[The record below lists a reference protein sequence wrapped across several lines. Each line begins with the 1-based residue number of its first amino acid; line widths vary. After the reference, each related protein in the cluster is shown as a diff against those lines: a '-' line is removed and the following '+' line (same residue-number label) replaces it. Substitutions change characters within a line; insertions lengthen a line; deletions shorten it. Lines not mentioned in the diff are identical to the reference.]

1 MPAPSVKRPRW
12 VLRIATA
19 LSLLLLAT
27 GGAGYFLLSSI
38 GSGIDRVDAFGG
50 IHDRPREG
58 HGLNFLVAGVDRRD
72 SVSAAERREFRLG
85 GQPCN
90 CTDALMLVHLSKD
103 RGRASVVSI
112 PRDSYVELPPHTN
125 RALGER
131 RTAHPAKVNAAYTH
145 GGPPLTVRAVEKLSG
160 VHIDH
165 YVEIDFSAFMKTV
178 DVVGGVQV
186 CTQRPLRDKYSG
198 LDLPAGTSSLDGGEA
213 LAYVRARHLDGAS
226 DMGRMKRQQRFL
238 AAVIDKLTGSSGL
251 MNPLR
256 FREVGSTLLG
266 SVRTDAALDTG
277 AVFALGKALHGF
289 SPGSS
294 EFATVPVA
302 DMDYEVQGLGATVR
316 WDEERARRLFDRLRD
331 DKPLKPR
338 RADSG
343 GPGEPGRDKGKDNGG
358 QRTATPVEVPPE
370 RIRVQVEN
378 GTVENGLGARVD
390 RTLARTGFATTGAPT
405 TAERTGRTVIT
416 YDPEWDRSARSLAA
430 ALPHAE
436 LRPAPD
442 HGALMTVTLGADHE
456 KVRRVRPADPILDGA
471 DVWSAVTGDEVLC
484 T

>member
-1 MPAPSVKRPRW
+1 MPAPSAQRPRW

-27 GGAGYFLLSSI
+27 GGAGYFMLSSLS
-38 GSGIDRVDAFGG
+38 SGIHRVDAFGG
-50 IHDRPREG
+50 LQDRPRAG
-58 HGLNFLVAGVDRRD
+58 HGLNFLVAGIDRRD
-72 SVSAAERREFRLG
+72 SVSAAERREHRLG

-90 CTDALMLVHLSKD
+90 CTDALMLVHLSRD
-103 RGRASVVSI
+103 RERASVVSI

-165 YVEIDFSAFMKTV
+165 YVEIDFRAFMKTV

-198 LDLPAGTSSLDGGEA
+198 LDLPAGTSRLDGGEA

-251 MNPLR
+251 LNPLR
-256 FREVGSTLLG
+256 FREVGATLLG
-266 SVRTDAALDTG
+266 SVRTDAGLDTG

-289 SPGSS
+289 SPESS

-302 DMDYEVQGLGATVR
+302 DMDYEVPGLGATVR
-316 WDEERARRLFDRLRD
+316 WDEERARRLFDRLRED
-331 DKPLKPR
+331 RPLKPR
-338 RADSG
+338 RGRGGAGSG
-343 GPGEPGRDKGKDNGG
+343 SGSGSGG
-358 QRTATPVEVPPE
+358 QRKAAPVEVPPE

-378 GTVENGLGARVD
+378 GTAENGLGGRVD
-390 RTLARTGFATTGAPT
+390 RSLARTGFATTGAPT
-405 TAERTGRTVIT
+405 TAEPTDRTVLT

-430 ALPHAE
+430 ALPHAK
-436 LRPAPD
+436 LRPVPD
-442 HGALMTVTLGADHE
+442 HGAVLTVTLGADHE

>member
-1 MPAPSVKRPRW
+1 MPSLSVKRPRW
-12 VLRIATA
+12 GLRIATT

-27 GGAGYFLLSSI
+27 GGAGYFMLSSI
-38 GSGIDRVDAFGG
+38 GSNIHRVDAFGG
-50 IHDRPREG
+50 ISDRPREG

-72 SVSAAERREFRLG
+72 SVSEEERRKFRLG
-85 GQPCN
+85 GEPCN
-90 CTDALMLVHLSKD
+90 CTDALMLVHLSRD

-112 PRDSYVELPPHTN
+112 PRDSYIELPPHTN

-165 YVEIDFSAFMKTV
+165 YVEIDFAAFMKTV

-238 AAVIDKLTGSSGL
+238 AAVIDKLTGTSGL

-266 SVRTDAALDTG
+266 SVRTDASLDTG

-302 DMDYEVQGLGATVR
+302 DMDYEVPGLGTTVR
-316 WDEERARRLFDRLRD
+316 WDEERARRLFDRLRED
-331 DKPLKPR
+331 RPLK
-338 RADSG
+338 
-343 GPGEPGRDKGKDNGG
+343 GRDGGADGGKEGRKGKGEGG
-358 QRTATPVEVPPE
+358 ATPVEVPPE
-370 RIRVQVEN
+370 RVRVQVAN
-378 GTVENGLGARVD
+378 GTAQDGLGGRVD
-390 RTLARTGFATTGAPT
+390 RSLARTGFATTGAPT
-405 TAERTGRTVIT
+405 TAERTDRTVIT

-430 ALPHAE
+430 ALPHAK
-436 LRPAPD
+436 LSPD
-442 HGALMTVTLGADHE
+442 RGHGAVMTVTLGTDHE
-456 KVRRVRPADPILDGA
+456 KVHRVRPADPILDGA
-471 DVWSAVTGDEVLC
+471 DVWSAVSGDEVLC

>member
-1 MPAPSVKRPRW
+1 MKRPRW
-12 VLRIATA
+12 GLRIATA

-38 GSGIDRVDAFGG
+38 GSGIHRVDAFGG
-50 IHDRPREG
+50 ISDRPREG
-58 HGLNFLVAGVDRRD
+58 HGLTFLVAGVDRRD
-72 SVSAAERREFRLG
+72 SVSEEDRRKYRLG
-85 GQPCN
+85 GEPCN

-103 RGRASVVSI
+103 RDRASVVSI

-131 RTAHPAKVNAAYTH
+131 RTAHAAKVNAAYTH

-165 YVEIDFSAFMKTV
+165 YVEIDFAAFMKTV

-238 AAVIDKLTGSSGL
+238 AAVIDKLTGTSGL

-277 AVFALGKALHGF
+277 AVFSLGKALHGF

-302 DMDYEVQGLGATVR
+302 DMDYEVPGLGTTVR
-316 WDEERARRLFDRLRD
+316 WDEERARRLFDRLRED
-331 DKPLKPR
+331 RPLKAR
-338 RADSG
+338 G
-343 GPGEPGRDKGKDNGG
+343 GDPDGRKGKGKG
-358 QRTATPVEVPPE
+358 QGKGQGRATPVEVPPE
-370 RIRVQVEN
+370 QVRVQVAN
-378 GTVENGLGARVD
+378 GTGEDGLGGRVD
-390 RTLARTGFATTGAPT
+390 RSLARTGFDTTGAPT
-405 TAERTGRTVIT
+405 TAARTDRTILT

-430 ALPHAE
+430 ALPHAK
-436 LRPAPD
+436 LVPD
-442 HGALMTVTLGADHE
+442 RGHGALMTVTLGDDHE
-456 KVRRVRPADPILDGA
+456 KVHRVRPADPILDGA

>member
-38 GSGIDRVDAFGG
+38 DSGIDRVDAFHG
-50 IHDRPREG
+50 IPDRRPPEG

-72 SVSAAERREFRLG
+72 SVSKEERRKYRLG

-103 RGRASVVSI
+103 RERASVVSI

-160 VHIDH
+160 LHIDH
-165 YVEIDFSAFMKTV
+165 YVEIDFAAFMKTV

-186 CTQRPLRDKYSG
+186 CTQRPLRDRYSG

-213 LAYVRARHLDGAS
+213 LAYVRARHLEGTS
-226 DMGRMKRQQRFL
+226 DMGRMERQQRFL

-266 SVRTDAALDTG
+266 SVRTDASLDTG

-289 SPGSS
+289 SPESS

-302 DMDYEVQGLGATVR
+302 DMDHDVPGLGSTVR

-338 RADSG
+338 RGDPDARQAK
-343 GPGEPGRDKGKDNGG
+343 GEGNVGK
-358 QRTATPVEVPPE
+358 RKPTPVEVPPE

-378 GTVENGLGARVD
+378 GTAVNGLGGRVD
-390 RTLARTGFATTGAPT
+390 RALARTGFAATGAAT
-405 TAERTGRTVIT
+405 TAERTDRTVIT
-416 YDPEWDRSARSLAA
+416 YDPGWDRSARSLHA
-430 ALPHAE
+430 ALPQAR
-436 LRPAPD
+436 LRPVPG

-456 KVRRVRPADPILDGA
+456 EVRPVRPADPILDGA

>member
-1 MPAPSVKRPRW
+1 MPSPSVKRPRW
-12 VLRIATA
+12 GLRIATT

-27 GGAGYFLLSSI
+27 GGAGYFMLSSI
-38 GSGIDRVDAFGG
+38 GSNIHRVDAFGG
-50 IHDRPREG
+50 ISDRPREG

-72 SVSAAERREFRLG
+72 SVSEEERRKFRLG
-85 GQPCN
+85 GEPCN
-90 CTDALMLVHLSKD
+90 CTDALMLVHLSRD

-112 PRDSYVELPPHTN
+112 PRDSYIELPPHTN

-165 YVEIDFSAFMKTV
+165 YVEIDFAAFMKTV

-238 AAVIDKLTGSSGL
+238 AAVIDKLTGTSGL

-266 SVRTDAALDTG
+266 SVRTDASLDTG

-302 DMDYEVQGLGATVR
+302 DMDYEVPGLGTTVR
-316 WDEERARRLFDRLRD
+316 WDEERARRLFDRLRED
-331 DKPLKPR
+331 RPLK
-338 RADSG
+338 
-343 GPGEPGRDKGKDNGG
+343 GRDGGADGGKEGRKGKGKGEGG
-358 QRTATPVEVPPE
+358 ATPVEVPPE
-370 RIRVQVEN
+370 RVRVQVAN
-378 GTVENGLGARVD
+378 GTAQDGLGGRVD
-390 RTLARTGFATTGAPT
+390 RSLARTGFATTGAPT
-405 TAERTGRTVIT
+405 TAERTDRTVIT

-430 ALPHAE
+430 ALPHAK
-436 LRPAPD
+436 LSPD
-442 HGALMTVTLGADHE
+442 RGHGAVMTVTLGTDHE
-456 KVRRVRPADPILDGA
+456 KVHRVRPADPILDGA
-471 DVWSAVTGDEVLC
+471 DVWSAVSGDEVLC

>member
-12 VLRIATA
+12 GLRIATV

-27 GGAGYFLLSSI
+27 GGAGYFMLSSI
-38 GSGIDRVDAFGG
+38 GSGIHRVDAFRG
-50 IHDRPREG
+50 ISDRPREG

-72 SVSAAERREFRLG
+72 SVSAAERREHHLG
-85 GQPCN
+85 GDPCN

-103 RGRASVVSI
+103 RDRASVVSI

-165 YVEIDFSAFMKTV
+165 YVEIDFAAFMKTV

-238 AAVIDKLTGSSGL
+238 AAVIDKLTGTSGL

-266 SVRTDAALDTG
+266 SVRTDASLDTG

-302 DMDYEVQGLGATVR
+302 DMDHRVPGLGATVR
-316 WDEERARRLFDRLRD
+316 WDEERARRLFDRLRED
-331 DKPLKPR
+331 RPLKAR
-338 RADSG
+338 GG
-343 GPGEPGRDKGKDNGG
+343 GPEGRKGKGTGKGKGKGG
-358 QRTATPVEVPPE
+358 PTPVEVPPE
-370 RIRVQVEN
+370 RIRVQVAN
-378 GTVENGLGARVD
+378 GTAETGLGGRVD

-405 TAERTGRTVIT
+405 TAAPADRTVIT

-430 ALPHAE
+430 ALPHAK
-436 LRPAPD
+436 LSPVRG
-442 HGALMTVTLGADHE
+442 HGPLMTVTLGADHE
-456 KVRRVRPADPILDGA
+456 RVHRVRPADPILDGA